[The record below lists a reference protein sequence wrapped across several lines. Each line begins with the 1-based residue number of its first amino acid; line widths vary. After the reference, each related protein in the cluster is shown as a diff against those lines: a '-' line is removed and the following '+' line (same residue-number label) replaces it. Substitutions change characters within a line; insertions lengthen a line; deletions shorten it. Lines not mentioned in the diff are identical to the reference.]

1 MNPKLVKMNMSVRR
15 RWDEE
20 TLNHVYDKTS
30 GYGRYRGKKLAWCNH
45 GDYGARVAW
54 QVEHS
59 IPLSRGGTDHLN
71 NLFPACITCN
81 QEKGTM
87 TGREFLSLFED
98 APSPAAS
105 PWEGL
110 AEVILVAMAVGIV
123 FSLLSNYLQDS

>member
-1 MNPKLVKMNMSVRR
+1 MSVG
-15 RWDEE
+15 RWDDE
-20 TLNHVYDKTS
+20 TLNRVYDKTG
-30 GYGRYRGKKLAWCNH
+30 GYCRFCGKKLAWCNH
-45 GDYGARVAW
+45 GVYGARAAW
-54 QVEHS
+54 HVEHS

-110 AEVILVAMAVGIV
+110 AEVILGAIAVGMV
-123 FSLLSNYLQDS
+123 FNLLSTYLNDN